1 MWLMVDIKDCLLR
14 WEFMWNLV
22 LWFVEKVFIL
32 IWILFGLMLKFCVM
46 FLINLSIFW
55 KLDDL
60 IELEE
65 FKRKMMF
72 VLVLYFEENDNY
84 EYFG

>member
-1 MWLMVDIKDCLLR
+1 
-14 WEFMWNLV
+14 
-22 LWFVEKVFIL
+22 
-32 IWILFGLMLKFCVM
+32 MLKFCVM
-46 FLINLSIFW
+46 FFINLSIFW